1 MVSAPRLPA
10 LAVIVGSRPDRSYAS
25 AEHGRPVLQSNTL
38 APALRWQDRGHI
50 LVSRAKPGCEPQTSR
65 KSLAES
71 VMLGTEKSRT
81 ASPLPVPSASYSS

>member
-10 LAVIVGSRPDRSYAS
+10 LAVIVGSRPDRSHAS
-25 AEHGRPVLQSNTL
+25 AQRGRSLQPNAL

-50 LVSRAKPGCEPQTSR
+50 LVSRVEPGCEPQTSR

-71 VMLGTEKSRT
+71 NWPGLNVAIDT
-81 ASPLPVPSASYSS
+81 ASVTPVPSES